1 MGLPIP
7 HSSQEFHNGKDIEW
21 IFGGKKKSL
30 TEYMNFRDGKLD
42 SEYGYFNA
50 WK

>member
-7 HSSQEFHNGKDIEW
+7 HSSQELHNGKDIEW
-21 IFGGKKKSL
+21 MFDGKNSL
-30 TEYMNFRDGKLD
+30 TEYMNFRDGKLE
-42 SEYGYFNA
+42 SEYGYFNP